1 MTSSLKKI
9 DQNSLELTVEVGQEE
24 LKNYLR
30 ETEDQIVRDIKL
42 DGFRKGKA
50 PRDLIRKQVGEQ
62 VILEKGLDLTVKKT
76 LSMVIEREKLEVLS
90 VSNLEVKENSPMKLI
105 YSVLVHIFPQ
115 IEIGDLSGIKIG
127 RKEITVDKEEID
139 QAVGLLRD
147 SRAEITVKEE
157 GARSG
162 DKVEIDL
169 EVTSEDGLPIE
180 NGVSKNH
187 PLVIGDGKFMLG
199 FEDQIIG
206 MKASEGKTFSLIA
219 PADYFNKGVA
229 GKKLNFQIKVIGVWE
244 IKKPPAND
252 EFARGLGRF
261 SNFKEF
267 EESLRR
273 GIREEKIIKERQRLR
288 LEMLFKILEKSKIQL
303 PLNMVNE
310 KLDEMLESFDRDLHS
325 KGMEMSIYLAHL
337 GKTEDDLRKD
347 WKPEAE
353 RQVSYSLILKK
364 TAKDN
369 SLNPSE
375 EEISVA
381 SNNFIQSMLVRG
393 QIDQEGL
400 KDINLDKIKEAVTG
414 DIVNE
419 KVFNFLEK
427 KYTI

>member
-9 DQNSLELTVEVGQEE
+9 DKNSLELTVEVGQEE
-24 LKNYLR
+24 LKIYLR

-288 LEMLFKILEKSKIQL
+288 LEMLFKILEKSKIKL

-353 RQVSYSLILKK
+353 RQEPTSSILKK

-427 KYTI
+427 K

>member
-1 MTSSLKKI
+1 M
-9 DQNSLELTVEVGQEE
+9 
-24 LKNYLR
+24 
-30 ETEDQIVRDIKL
+30 
-42 DGFRKGKA
+42 
-50 PRDLIRKQVGEQ
+50 
-62 VILEKGLDLTVKKT
+62 
-76 LSMVIEREKLEVLS
+76 
-90 VSNLEVKENSPMKLI
+90 
-105 YSVLVHIFPQ
+105 
-115 IEIGDLSGIKIG
+115 
-127 RKEITVDKEEID
+127 
-139 QAVGLLRD
+139 
-147 SRAEITVKEE
+147 
-157 GARSG
+157 
-162 DKVEIDL
+162 
-169 EVTSEDGLPIE
+169 
-180 NGVSKNH
+180 
-187 PLVIGDGKFMLG
+187 
-199 FEDQIIG
+199 
-206 MKASEGKTFSLIA
+206 
-219 PADYFNKGVA
+219 
-229 GKKLNFQIKVIGVWE
+229 
-244 IKKPPAND
+244 
-252 EFARGLGRF
+252 GRF